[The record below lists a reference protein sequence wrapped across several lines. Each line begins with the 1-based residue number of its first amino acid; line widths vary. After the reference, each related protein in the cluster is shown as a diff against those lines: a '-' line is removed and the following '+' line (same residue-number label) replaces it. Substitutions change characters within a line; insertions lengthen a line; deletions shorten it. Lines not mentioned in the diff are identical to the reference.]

1 MPARSDPNVTR
12 FLLWGSAIALVGAL
26 SVIAWAALVAPD
38 FPILNDREAWIGP
51 DDRVV
56 TGAVASLPDRPR
68 VVSYVRDIDS
78 PGSPGTVGLDIQA
91 LGRFEVRVN
100 GEPVSSSDRGPLS
113 NWKRTTRIEAL
124 PLKEGTNRVEID
136 VSNARGPPLLKL
148 SSLAV
153 PPPWRSDGT
162 WLV

>member
-26 SVIAWAALVAPD
+26 SAIAWAALVAPD

-51 DDRVV
+51 DDRVT

-68 VVSYVRDIDS
+68 VVSYVRDIHLV
-78 PGSPGTVGLDIQA
+78 GSPGAIGLDVQA

-100 GEPVSSSDRGPLS
+100 GKTVASGNLGPES
-113 NWKRTTRIEAL
+113 NWKRATRIEAL
-124 PLKEGTNRVEID
+124 PWKEGTNRVEVD

-148 SSLAV
+148 SSLGV
-153 PPPWRSDGT
+153 TPS
-162 WLV
+162 